1 MCSPVGH
8 GLAGI
13 ALSWRRSR
21 VLHFN
26 PAVWLPSLLGLS
38 VLPDLDFLPGLLV
51 GHPNVYHHG
60 WTHSIVFCAAAA
72 ALITAV
78 LSLAGKPGAVKTG
91 AVCLL
96 VLLSHLALDCVSMD
110 RLPPRGLQV
119 LWPFSDRYVISP
131 VALFLDVNKGL
142 DNGTFLLRLATFH
155 NVKTVLVETALLG
168 PLAAWA
174 WFGNRGRKGA
184 VAE

>member
-8 GLAGI
+8 GLAGV

-21 VLHFN
+21 SLRFN
-26 PAVWLPSLLGLS
+26 PAVWLPSLWVLS
-38 VLPDLDFLPGLLV
+38 VLPDLDFLPGLLI

-72 ALITAV
+72 ALITAI
-78 LSLAGKPGAVKTG
+78 LALAGKPNVLMTG
-91 AVCLL
+91 GVCFI
-96 VLLSHLALDCVSMD
+96 VLLSHLALDCLSMD

-119 LWPFSDRYVISP
+119 FWPFSDRYVFSP
-131 VALFLDVNKGL
+131 VAIFLDVNKGL

-155 NVKTVLVETALLG
+155 NVKTVLVEMVLLG
-168 PLAAWA
+168 PPAAWA
-174 WFGNRGRKGA
+174 WFGNRRRKGERA
-184 VAE
+184 A